1 MRKEKIMVCEHKTIK
16 SVNCVLYC
24 AECGLKLPDG
34 WLNKD
39 TTNKENAQETP
50 PKASERKKRS
60 KSK

>member
-1 MRKEKIMVCEHKTIK
+1 MICEHKKIK

-24 AECGLKLPDG
+24 VECGSKLPDG

-50 PKASERKKRS
+50 SKASERKKRS

>member
-1 MRKEKIMVCEHKTIK
+1 MRKEKTMVCEHKKIK

-24 AECGLKLPDG
+24 AECGCKLPNW

-39 TTNKENAQETP
+39 TTNKENAP
-50 PKASERKKRS
+50 SKASERKKRS